1 MEAKME
7 RLYKHEIRRLEN
19 LSAKMGVTIGE
30 LRQRCRR
37 ADIAER
43 RQVIAWYLHEQG
55 YNYTRIGIMLGR
67 HHSTMI
73 LAYNRVND
81 LLDIRDRNITE
92 LVNLISDGS

>member
-1 MEAKME
+1 ME

-37 ADIAER
+37 SDIVER

-55 YNYTRIGIMLGR
+55 YCYTRIGLMLRR

-81 LLDIRDRNITE
+81 LLDIRDKNITE
-92 LVNLISDGS
+92 LVNLISDGN

>member
-1 MEAKME
+1 ME
-7 RLYKHEIRRLEN
+7 RLYRHEICRLEA
-19 LSAKMGVTIGE
+19 LTARMGITIEE
-30 LRQRCRR
+30 LRERCRR
-37 ADIAER
+37 SDIAER

-55 YNYTRIGIMLGR
+55 YSYTRIGIMLGR

-81 LLDIRDRNITE
+81 LLDIRDKNITE